1 MFGKAIWKMKLIR
14 KIDRK
19 WTVIAIG
26 KLKRD
31 KNRDGEI
38 DRIKIRICIAIVG
51 VVGDRDSK
59 RKN

>member
-1 MFGKAIWKMKLIR
+1 M
-14 KIDRK
+14 DSYSE
-19 WTVIAIG
+19 
-26 KLKRD
+26 RD

-38 DRIKIRICIAIVG
+38 DRIQIRICIAIVG

>member
-31 KNRDGEI
+31 KNRVGEI
-38 DRIKIRICIAIVG
+38 DRINIRIRFA
-51 VVGDRDSK
+51 VVGDRDSN
-59 RKN
+59 REN

>member
-1 MFGKAIWKMKLIR
+1 MKLIR

-31 KNRDGEI
+31 KNRVGEI
-38 DRIKIRICIAIVG
+38 DRINIRIRFA
-51 VVGDRDSK
+51 VVGDRDSN
-59 RKN
+59 REN